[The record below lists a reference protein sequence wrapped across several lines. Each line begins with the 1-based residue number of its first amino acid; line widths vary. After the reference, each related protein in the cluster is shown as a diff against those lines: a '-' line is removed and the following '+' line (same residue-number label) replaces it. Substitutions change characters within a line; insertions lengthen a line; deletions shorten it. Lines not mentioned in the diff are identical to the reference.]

1 MTFFNDT
8 RMMCKGMLIVIS
20 VGLIARAALGYLLE
34 FNNDVTAWAMTIGN
48 FEAGDGLYE
57 MDGYYYPPVWGYRLG
72 LFSEF
77 LALTV

>member
-34 FNNDVTAWAMTIGN
+34 FNNDVTAWTMTIGN
-48 FEAGDGLYE
+48 FEAGAGLY
-57 MDGYYYPPVWGYRLG
+57 
-72 LFSEF
+72 
-77 LALTV
+77 